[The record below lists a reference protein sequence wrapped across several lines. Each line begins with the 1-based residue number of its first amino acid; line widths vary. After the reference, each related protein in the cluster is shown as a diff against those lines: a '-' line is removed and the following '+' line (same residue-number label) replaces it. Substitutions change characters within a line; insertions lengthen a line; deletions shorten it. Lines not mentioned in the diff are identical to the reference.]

1 MNGENVIYVHIDV
14 QWNINQT
21 RNGGNPAICDNMGE
35 PGGRY
40 AQWRKSDTH
49 GHVVYDVT
57 YR

>member
-1 MNGENVIYVHIDV
+1 MNGEENVIYVHIYV

-40 AQWRKSDTH
+40 AQ
-49 GHVVYDVT
+49 
-57 YR
+57 